1 MVASSKLPDAFIR
14 HGSTSVLADPTV
26 QSAISQGRFQS
37 TASSPVPL
45 GPELLRTYR
54 RRARHLNQ
62 FATPHAVRLREDVLA
77 FCAALEK
84 TPPDCPISCCSLDLD
99 DGRSIVLFERADTN
113 ALLGVLRT
121 VDQRMVSEEDWAALW
136 GTPDVG

>member
-1 MVASSKLPDAFIR
+1 M
-14 HGSTSVLADPTV
+14 SVLAEPTV
-26 QSAISQGRFQS
+26 QSAISEGRFRS
-37 TASSPVPL
+37 APSSPVAL
-45 GPELLRTYR
+45 GPELLQTYR
-54 RRARHLNQ
+54 RRANHLNQ

-77 FCAALEK
+77 FCAALEE

-121 VDQRMVSEEDWAALW
+121 VDRRMVSDEDWDALW
-136 GTPDVG
+136 GTPGVR